1 LSISNFKWLLK
12 TFLFEWRHIK
22 HIRDLFSYSRTVGY
36 ISSHFFFNL
45 LYLCMQEGFNLC
57 KSPEAVLSFSEGE
70 IISKVQVYN
79 PVFDYV
85 PPDLV
90 TLFISN
96 M

>member
-1 LSISNFKWLLK
+1 
-12 TFLFEWRHIK
+12 
-22 HIRDLFSYSRTVGY
+22 
-36 ISSHFFFNL
+36 
-45 LYLCMQEGFNLC
+45 MQEGFNLC

-96 M
+96 MWVDVTDSHFVVLCNINVTTTSTPAQCQQTELNLQSSTRWVARHSLD